1 MLQPSLHAGT
11 NKIECDEGRESVL
24 LIHPR
29 CPIVK
34 HSPPKKEMDPLEPE
48 LSWTYET
55 EGMKPFKCCLKWP
68 ATTLK
73 AITVML
79 GPGRYIVTQ
88 VHGHA
93 APRPQHRAATPSA
106 RDANCMVN
114 MVF

>member
-1 MLQPSLHAGT
+1 M
-11 NKIECDEGRESVL
+11 L

-34 HSPPKKEMDPLEPE
+34 HSPRKKEMDPLEPE
-48 LSWTYET
+48 LPWTYET

-73 AITVML
+73 AITVKL

-88 VHGHA
+88 VATLRLAHNIA
-93 APRPQHRAATPSA
+93 LPSLQPQTPTA
-106 RDANCMVN
+106 W
-114 MVF
+114 